1 MTNSSDRLDRH
12 YESVQ
17 SRYKTEYSGTYS
29 SLVTPTGNHIEP
41 IHRWF
46 HFKEAYSHRL
56 LQQVLK
62 DTQLDG
68 LKSMRLIDPF
78 SGSGTTAVSALQMI
92 QAGTLERVT
101 VLAVE
106 TNPFLHL
113 ISSAKV
119 SALQS
124 EGLDVVRLAG
134 AVAADVLAG
143 RYTDTDVPRLSTFSQ
158 QAYFPAE
165 AVQSLTALREAITS
179 RTTNTDATTRLLL
192 QLCLAASIEPSSKLR
207 RDGRTLR
214 YVPDKQPADPIRTFL
229 SIAERVEEDLPRHRL
244 PSSTRASVLRG
255 DIRTR
260 GLGNVGPFDLCVFS
274 PPYPNNIDYT
284 EIYKTEAWM
293 LGLIGEQTEFAAQR
307 RRTLRSHGS
316 LRWDDD
322 YFYERD
328 SQLREPLKQLMAPLL
343 AAIPE
348 DRYKTARVQ
357 LVRGYCDDMLRTLF
371 RVSGKLSPGGKL
383 ACIVGNSLHGHA
395 DGQLLVAADLL
406 IARLAELV
414 GFSIDLIDVARAPS
428 RKRTASPFLRE
439 SVIFGT
445 FGGR

>member
-1 MTNSSDRLDRH
+1 MTSSSDRLDLH

-29 SLVTPTGNHIEP
+29 GLVTPTGNQGEP
-41 IHRWF
+41 VHRWF

-68 LKSMRLIDPF
+68 LKSVRLIDPF
-78 SGSGTTAVSALQMI
+78 SGSGTTAVSALQMV

-101 VLAVE
+101 ALAVE

-119 SALQS
+119 AALQS

-143 RYTDTDVPRLSTFSQ
+143 RYTDADIPGLSTFKQ
-158 QAYFPAE
+158 QEYFPA
-165 AVQSLTALREAITS
+165 ASVQSLAALREAIVS
-179 RTTNTDATTRLLL
+179 RTSDADSTTRLLL

-244 PSSTRASVLRG
+244 PASTRANVLQG
-255 DIRTR
+255 DVRTR
-260 GLGNVGPFDLCVFS
+260 GLGNVGPFNLCVFS

-284 EIYKTEAWM
+284 EVYKIEAWM
-293 LGLIGEQTEFAAQR
+293 LGLIGGQTEFAAQR

-322 YFYERD
+322 YFYETD
-328 SQLREPLKQLMAPLL
+328 SQFREPLGQLIAPLL

-357 LVRGYCDDMLRTLF
+357 LVRGYCDDMLRILV
-371 RVSGKLSPGGKL
+371 RVSEKLSPDGKL

-406 IARLAELV
+406 IARIAELV